1 MEGRWWV
8 LVGAFGVLA
17 GKDSGYWNVWISV
30 AITWVGGFTLYT
42 FQLCGLLYTS
52 DPTTSYRKHAPA
64 YRVLT

>member
-8 LVGAFGVLA
+8 LVDAFGVLA

-30 AITWVGGFTLYT
+30 AVTWVGGFTLSM
-42 FQLCGLLYTS
+42 FQLRSLLYTS
-52 DPTTSYRKHAPA
+52 DLTMPCRKHAPA